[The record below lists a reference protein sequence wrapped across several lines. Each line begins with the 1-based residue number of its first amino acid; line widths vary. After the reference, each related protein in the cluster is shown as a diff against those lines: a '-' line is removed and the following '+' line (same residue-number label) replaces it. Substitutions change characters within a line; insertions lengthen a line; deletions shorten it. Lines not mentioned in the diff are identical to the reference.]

1 MHATRRKFT
10 QMAGAVAFIATAA
23 VTGTPLRAQT
33 AARRTGKIIVG
44 QSFPMTGPGDE
55 IGLAFAAGAKL
66 FVDGWNDR
74 GTVGPLLELRQLDDG
89 YDPERA
95 KANATRLLADGADV
109 LFGFVGSGSS
119 VAGAIVAQQQGA
131 PFFAPFAAPDVLRD
145 KAHPNVFHV
154 RPSMA
159 DEAFAMLRQ
168 CRIVGQTRV
177 AVVADD
183 DTMGHAALRAIENA
197 ATELKMAPP
206 VVTAFV
212 KPGGTDVASAV
223 TTVSKAQPQVV
234 IQASLSTTTAA
245 FVRAMRKTGYGS
257 GFMTFSVVGI
267 DPLYTALGKDIR
279 GVVISQVVPSPRSSA
294 NVAIVREYL
303 AAVSDSDQT
312 ASYEGLEGFIAAKAL
327 AEAARRAGP
336 APSRATLLKAMAGMT
351 DYDVGGFRINLRP
364 PLHDAARSVDL
375 VYITSDGRVLR

>member
-1 MHATRRKFT
+1 MQATRRTVT
-10 QMAGAVAFIATAA
+10 QMAAAVALVATAGLA
-23 VTGTPLRAQT
+23 GKQLHAQT
-33 AARRTGKIIVG
+33 ATRRAGKIVVG

-55 IGLAFAAGAKL
+55 IGLAFAGGAKL
-66 FVDGWNDR
+66 FVDAWNER
-74 GTVGPLLELRQLDDG
+74 GTAGPVLELRQLDDG
-89 YDPERA
+89 YDPARA
-95 KANATRLLADGADV
+95 KANATQLLADGADV

-119 VAGAIVAQQQGA
+119 VAGALVAQQQGA

-159 DEAFAMLRQ
+159 DEAIAMLRQ
-168 CRIVGQTRV
+168 CGTVGQTRV

-183 DTMGHAALRAIENA
+183 DTMGRAALRAIQDA

-206 VVTAFV
+206 VVMAFV
-212 KPGGTDVASAV
+212 KPGGADVTAV
-223 TTVSKAQPQVV
+223 VAAVSKEHPQVV

-245 FVRAMRKTGYGS
+245 FVRAMRKTGYAS

-279 GVVISQVVPSPRSSA
+279 GIVISQVVPSPRSSA

-312 ASYEGLEGFIAAKAL
+312 ASYEGLEGFIAAKTL

-336 APSRATLLKAMAGMT
+336 APSRPVLLKAMAGIT

-364 PLHDAARSVDL
+364 PLHDAARAVDL
-375 VYITSDGRVLR
+375 VYITADGRVLR